1 MHKTILKFMNNKL
14 TEIVIVSAARTPI
27 GTYGG
32 SLKNLRADQ
41 LGSLVIKEVL
51 TKSKFNKDEVDEV
64 IMGQVL
70 TASGG
75 QNPARQAAIN
85 AGIPISKPAYIVNQV
100 CGSGL
105 RAVIS
110 GYQSIKLGEAKSII
124 SGGQE
129 NMSMTPHAIFYRENK
144 KNLEDRLIDTM
155 INDGLIDA
163 FNNYHM
169 GVTAE
174 NVASKFNISRQEQDE
189 FALNSQKKTQ
199 LAITQ
204 NKFDDE
210 MIKINENRNAL
221 DKDEHPRR
229 DLKLSDLEKL
239 KTVFKNNGTVT
250 PGNSSGIND
259 GAAALLLTTLEE
271 AKKKSIKPLVKIV
284 SWASVGVEP
293 SLMGL
298 GPIEAVR
305 EAAKKAK
312 WKLDE
317 IDLFEI
323 NEAFAA
329 QSIAVINE
337 LGIDQNRV
345 NVNGGAIALGHPIG
359 ASGARILVTLIHEII
374 RQNKKKG
381 CATLCIGGGMG
392 IALCVEKI

>member
-1 MHKTILKFMNNKL
+1 MSNKSK
-14 TEIVIVSAARTPI
+14 EVVIVNAIRTPI
-27 GTYGG
+27 GTYKG
-32 SLKNLRADQ
+32 SLKNIKSHD
-41 LGSLVIKEVL
+41 LGSIVIKEVL
-51 TKSKFNKDEVDEV
+51 KKSKFDKEEIDEV

-70 TASGG
+70 TAGAG

-85 AGIPISKPAYIVNQV
+85 AGIPISKPAYIINQV

-110 GYQSIKLGEAKSII
+110 GYQSIKLGDAKNII

-129 NMSMTPHAIFYRENK
+129 NMSIAPHSIFYRDEKKISENK
-144 KNLEDRLIDTM
+144 LLDTM

-174 NVASKFNISRQEQDE
+174 NVAKKFNISRQDQDE
-189 FALNSQKKTQ
+189 FALNSQKKAEVAT
-199 LAITQ
+199 LK

-210 MIKINENRNAL
+210 LIKINQDGNIL
-221 DKDEHPRR
+221 DKDEHPRKGLILA
-229 DLKLSDLEKL
+229 DLKKL
-239 KTVFKNNGTVT
+239 KTIFKDNGTVT

-271 AKKKSIKPLVKIV
+271 AEKRSIKPLAKIV
-284 SWASVGVEP
+284 SWASVGIDP
-293 SLMGL
+293 ALMGL
-298 GPIEAVR
+298 GPINAVCEAI
-305 EAAKKAK
+305 KKAK
-312 WKLDE
+312 WNLNE

-337 LGIDQNRV
+337 LGIDEKKV

-359 ASGARILVTLIHEII
+359 ASGARILVTLIHEMN
-374 RQNKKKG
+374 RQNKHKG

>member
-1 MHKTILKFMNNKL
+1 MSDKSK
-14 TEIVIVSAARTPI
+14 EVVIVSAVRTPI
-27 GTYGG
+27 GTNKG
-32 SLKNLRADQ
+32 SLKHIKADQ
-41 LGSLVIKEVL
+41 LGSIVIKEVL
-51 TKSKFNKDEVDEV
+51 KKSKFNEDEIDEV

-70 TASGG
+70 TAGVG

-85 AGIPISKPAYIVNQV
+85 AGIPISKPSHLVNQV

-110 GYQSIKLGEAKSII
+110 GYQSIKLGDVKNVI

-129 NMSMTPHAIFYRENK
+129 NMSIAPHSIFYREDK
-144 KNLEDRLIDTM
+144 KISEEKLVDTM

-174 NVASKFNISRQEQDE
+174 NVAKKFNISRQEQDE
-189 FALNSQKKTQ
+189 FALDSQKKTQ
-199 LAITQ
+199 SAIIN
-204 NKFDDE
+204 NKFE
-210 MIKINENRNAL
+210 EELIKINQDGNTL
-221 DKDEHPRR
+221 DKDEHPRSG
-229 DLKLSDLEKL
+229 LKLSDLEKL
-239 KTVFKNNGTVT
+239 KTVFKENGTVT

-271 AKKKSIKPLVKIV
+271 AEKKSIKPLAKIV
-284 SWASVGVEP
+284 SWASVGVDP

-305 EAAKKAK
+305 EAIKKAK
-312 WKLDE
+312 WNLDE

-329 QSIAVINE
+329 QSIAVIRE
-337 LGIDQNRV
+337 LDIDQNKV

-359 ASGARILVTLIHEII
+359 ASGARILVTLIHEMK
-374 RQNKKKG
+374 RQNKNKG

-392 IALCVEKI
+392 IALCIERV

>member
-1 MHKTILKFMNNKL
+1 MNNSMN
-14 TEIVIVSAARTPI
+14 EVVIVEAIRTPI
-27 GTYGG
+27 GAYKG
-32 SLKNLRADQ
+32 SLKELSADK
-41 LGSLVIKEVL
+41 LGSIVIREIL
-51 TKSKFNKDEVDEV
+51 RKSKLGKNDIDEV

-70 TASGG
+70 TAGGG

-85 AGIPISKPAYIVNQV
+85 AGINISKPAHIVNQV

-110 GYQSIKLGEAKSII
+110 GYQSIKLGEVKNVI

-129 NMSMTPHAIFYRENK
+129 NMSLAPHSIFYRDSK
-144 KNLEDRLIDTM
+144 KILEEHLIDTM

-174 NVASKFNISRQEQDE
+174 NVAKKFNISRVEQDD
-189 FALNSQKKTQ
+189 FALNSQKKTET
-199 LAITQ
+199 AINT
-204 NKFDDE
+204 NRFKE
-210 MIKINENRNAL
+210 ELIKINQSGINLE
-221 DKDEHPRR
+221 KDEHPRK
-229 DLKLSDLEKL
+229 DLTKSDLGRL
-239 KTVFKNNGTVT
+239 KAVFLKDGTVT

-259 GAAALLLTTLEE
+259 GAAALLLTTFEE
-271 AKKKSIKPLVKIV
+271 AKKRSIQPLVKII
-284 SWASVGVEP
+284 SWASVGVDP
-293 SLMGL
+293 TLMGL

-305 EAAKKAK
+305 EAVKKAN
-312 WKLDE
+312 WNLND

-329 QSIAVINE
+329 QSIAVIRE
-337 LGIDQNRV
+337 LNIDENKV

-359 ASGARILVTLIHEII
+359 ASGARILVTLIHEMIK
-374 RQNKKKG
+374 QEKNKG

-392 IALCVEKI
+392 IAICVERI

>member
-1 MHKTILKFMNNKL
+1 MNNRS
-14 TEIVIVSAARTPI
+14 TEVVIVSAIRTPI
-27 GTYGG
+27 GTYKG
-32 SLKNLRADQ
+32 SLKNMKSHH
-41 LGSLVIKEVL
+41 LGSIVIKEVL
-51 TKSKFNKDEVDEV
+51 KRSNFNKDEINEV

-70 TASGG
+70 TAGAG

-85 AGIPISKPAYIVNQV
+85 AGIPISKPAYIINQV

-110 GYQSIKLGEAKSII
+110 GYQSIKLGETTNII

-129 NMSMTPHAIFYRENK
+129 NMSIAPHSIFYRDEK
-144 KNLEDRLIDTM
+144 KISEEKLLDTM

-174 NVASKFNISRQEQDE
+174 NVAKKFDISRQDQDE
-189 FALNSQKKTQ
+189 FALNSQKKTEI
-199 LAITQ
+199 AILK

-210 MIKINENRNAL
+210 LIKINQDGNIL
-221 DKDEHPRR
+221 DKDEHPRSGLELA
-229 DLKLSDLEKL
+229 DLKKL
-239 KTVFKNNGTVT
+239 KTVFRENGTVT

-271 AKKKSIKPLVKIV
+271 AEKKSIKPLAKIV
-284 SWASVGVEP
+284 SWASVGIDP
-293 SLMGL
+293 ALMGL
-298 GPIEAVR
+298 GPINAVR
-305 EAAKKAK
+305 EAIKKAK
-312 WKLDE
+312 WNLNE

-329 QSIAVINE
+329 QSIAVIRE
-337 LGIDQNRV
+337 LGIDQNIV

-359 ASGARILVTLIHEII
+359 ASGARILVTLIHELR
-374 RQNKKKG
+374 RQNKNKG

-392 IALCVEKI
+392 IALCIEKI

>member
-1 MHKTILKFMNNKL
+1 MSNKSK
-14 TEIVIVSAARTPI
+14 EVVIVNAIRTPI
-27 GTYGG
+27 GTYKG
-32 SLKNLRADQ
+32 SLKNMKSHD
-41 LGSLVIKEVL
+41 LGSIVIKEVL
-51 TKSKFNKDEVDEV
+51 KRSKFDKDEIDEV

-70 TASGG
+70 TAGVG

-85 AGIPISKPAYIVNQV
+85 AGIPISKPAHIVNQV

-110 GYQSIKLGEAKSII
+110 AYQSIKLGESKNII

-129 NMSMTPHAIFYRENK
+129 NMSIAPHTIFYRDEK
-144 KNLEDRLIDTM
+144 KISEDKLIDTM
-155 INDGLIDA
+155 INDGLMDA

-174 NVASKFNISRQEQDE
+174 NVAKKFDISRQEQDE
-189 FALNSQKKTQ
+189 FALNSQKKTEAAT
-199 LAITQ
+199 LQ

-210 MIKINENRNAL
+210 LVKINQDGNIL
-221 DKDEHPRR
+221 DKDEHPRT
-229 DLKLSDLEKL
+229 DLELSDLKKL
-239 KTVFKNNGTVT
+239 KTVFKDNGTVT

-271 AKKKSIKPLVKIV
+271 AEKKSIKPLVKIV
-284 SWASVGVEP
+284 SWASVGIDP
-293 SLMGL
+293 ALMGL
-298 GPIEAVR
+298 GPINAVHEAI
-305 EAAKKAK
+305 KKAK
-312 WKLDE
+312 WNLNE

-329 QSIAVINE
+329 QSIAVIRE
-337 LGIDQNRV
+337 LGIDQKKV

-359 ASGARILVTLIHEII
+359 ASGARILVTLIHELI
-374 RQNKKKG
+374 RQNKNKG

-392 IALCVEKI
+392 IALCIEKI